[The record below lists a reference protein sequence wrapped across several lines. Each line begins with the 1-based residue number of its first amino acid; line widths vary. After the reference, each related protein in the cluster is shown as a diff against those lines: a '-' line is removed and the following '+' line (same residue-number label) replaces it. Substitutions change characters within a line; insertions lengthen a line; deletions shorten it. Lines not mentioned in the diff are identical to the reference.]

1 MSQMKWKAV
10 EQPDELDV
18 WHHGIKGMKWGVR
31 RTPEQ
36 LGYKTSK
43 KKVKW
48 TFKTPAQRRE
58 EAYQKKVAQ
67 LSKQEEAMTKKE
79 EIRSRE
85 NALKR
90 RKEELKNAGKTQ
102 AQLNAEKKTDASKK
116 RNVSEMTD
124 DELRNFI
131 NRYNLEQS
139 YKKIVN
145 SSDVKKGHPW
155 LKALLA
161 DPAKKVGSIYAEKAM
176 TAAIEAIIKKAQKNR
191 QNNNNNGNNGGGNP

>member
-1 MSQMKWKAV
+1 MHQMKWRAI

-116 RNVSEMTD
+116 RAVSEMTD

-139 YKKIVN
+139 YKKIIEGDGAKKGGNWVTTMLKD
-145 SSDVKKGHPW
+145 SGKKVAATYTQKMMAALIDAAIDKVKKKRNP
-155 LKALLA
+155 
-161 DPAKKVGSIYAEKAM
+161 P
-176 TAAIEAIIKKAQKNR
+176 TPPT
-191 QNNNNNGNNGGGNP
+191 GNP